1 MNTQS
6 EIDAVDQTIFDD
18 EANALAA
25 THEKMADILT
35 PGHIAEF
42 DPEEAERAG
51 AFVEDAISEDDAS
64 QSTDDLLQELQE

>member
-1 MNTQS
+1 MITQS
-6 EIDAVDQTIFDD
+6 EIDAVDQTVFDD

-25 THEKMADILT
+25 TREKMTDILT

-42 DPEEAERAG
+42 DPEEAERVG